1 MTTQITIKNN
11 DDLVLQDIEN
21 TQKLCASLMRTSHYA
36 KMGETGIFAVV
47 QKARSIGMNPLDAL
61 NGGMYFVQGKVE
73 MSGQAMLAIIRAHGH
88 SVSMDPKSTETSVR
102 MFGRR
107 SDNGDTWTA
116 SFSVDDAKRQGIYR
130 NQWEKMPKVMCMWRC
145 VSQLGR
151 FLFSDIL
158 KGVYVQG
165 EISESAQS
173 LGDKIHSYLDPET
186 KEQKQ
191 ERYIDQEIEEMEELA
206 EKKLKPTKEQ
216 VFEFEDILSECSE
229 EDQKKAKEYLT
240 KQGFSTYDQLPMK
253 AFEILKERA
262 ITKRDEYQS
271 SLKKEAKEDLFEEV
285 K

>member
-1 MTTQITIKNN
+1 MTLQLKNN
-11 DDLVLQDIEN
+11 ADDLVLQDIES
-21 TQKLCASLMRTSHYA
+21 TQKLCSALMRTQHYA
-36 KMGETGIFAVV
+36 KMGEVGIFAIV
-47 QKARSIGMNPLDAL
+47 QKAKSIGMNPLDAL

-73 MSGQAMLAIIRAHGH
+73 ISGQAMLAIIRAHGH
-88 SVSMDPKSTETSVR
+88 SVSMDPKSTDTCVR

-107 SDNGDTWTA
+107 SDNGDTWMA
-116 SFSVDDAKRQGIYR
+116 QFSVDDAKKQGIFR

-165 EISESAQS
+165 EISEALPFNSPVNIDFS
-173 LGDKIHSYLDPET
+173 TGEVKECKI
-186 KEQKQ
+186 
-191 ERYIDQEIEEMEELA
+191 
-206 EKKLKPTKEQ
+206 EKITKEQ

-240 KQGFSTYDQLPMK
+240 KQGFTTYDQLPMK

-262 ITKRDEYQS
+262 IAKREEFKNSRKDQIIVSPVSPVKIEV
-271 SLKKEAKEDLFEEV
+271 KEDLFEEV
-285 K
+285 I